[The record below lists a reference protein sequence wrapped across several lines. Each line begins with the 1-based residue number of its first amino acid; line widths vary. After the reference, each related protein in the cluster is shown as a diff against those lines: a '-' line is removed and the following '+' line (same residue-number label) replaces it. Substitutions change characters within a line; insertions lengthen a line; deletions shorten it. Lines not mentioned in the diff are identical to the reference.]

1 MFWSVDGRSPSSG
14 LWSALTILLAI
25 GIEILYPPQPE
36 LHFQKKK
43 KWNLSSFQCPR
54 DGVGETTK
62 PRNLSSFRC
71 PRNGVGIITKPQYQ
85 DTIKPFVILMS
96 QRWSG
101 RNHETYRHF
110 NVPETEWEKPW
121 NHETYCHFDVP
132 ETEWVKPQNHE
143 TYCHFDVPEMEW
155 AKPWNQSSFRCPRDA
170 VGKTIKTTKPQ
181 NLLVSWFHGEISQE
195 TMKPW
200 NHGFIFSNVSWL
212 VFIRTLPNGRWCVKE
227 ESRIRS
233 IFSFR
238 NGLRNKKSDY
248 VGKFPKRRTSFPHP
262 PFGNFHSFVNVWYF
276 PHKILFYSLRAPLTW
291 YIFLHTWIC
300 LDWKELDNSK
310 LGSTQ

>member
-62 PRNLSSFRC
+62 P
-71 PRNGVGIITKPQYQ
+71 I
-85 DTIKPFVILMS
+85 VISMS
-96 QRWSG
+96 QKWSG
-101 RNHETYRHF
+101 HNHETTIPGHHKTFR
-110 NVPETEWEKPW
+110 
-121 NHETYCHFDVP
+121 
-132 ETEWVKPQNHE
+132 
-143 TYCHFDVPEMEW
+143 HFDVPEMEW
-155 AKPWNQSSFRCPRDA
+155 AKPWNLSSFQCPWDGVGETMKPRNLLSFRCPRNGMGETTKPWNLLSFRCPRNGVGKTMKPRNQSSFRCPRDA